1 MLIENKVCN
10 TRKKQRRLI
19 NKYSA
24 DSKKKKHPLRNVKS
38 KIYKPPESLF
48 YVYASIHTVCTQE
61 LPILNINF

>member
-24 DSKKKKHPLRNVKS
+24 DSKKKKPPIEKC
-38 KIYKPPESLF
+38 KI
-48 YVYASIHTVCTQE
+48 
-61 LPILNINF
+61 